1 MYEVYDKLIEMSK
14 NDDCLTWYLLY
25 YFYHQKN
32 YELVGIDLSRETNT
46 INSE

>member
-1 MYEVYDKLIEMSK
+1 MYEVYEKLIEMSK
-14 NDDCLTWYLLY
+14 NDDYLTGNLLY

-32 YELVGIDLSRETNT
+32 YKLVGIDLSRETNP

>member
-14 NDDCLTWYLLY
+14 NDDWLTWNLLY